1 MRKGLKTECSKWKVQ
16 HDRQRVRSTYSWMS
30 RIVCKEA
37 FLFLLGISRNLL
49 TRLSKHYQTE
59 GLAQPSKKS
68 GGRRSNTRS
77 LKYQD
82 TEAVK
87 KFICHYAEDHAVSLP
102 GRVPG
107 FKREDIRL
115 LPSAI
120 PKSGIYRQYA
130 DHANQAGLRV
140 VGASTFCQLWLELCP
155 YIVVAKPMT
164 DLCWR
169 CQRNNGR
176 IFRGTFITDEEKN
189 ELILEQQRHLSQVN
203 GERQLYQQ
211 MTAEAKEVV
220 QQHGLQRLQ
229 RTPANTGE
237 FTMHYSFDY
246 AQQVHY
252 PSMAAQ
258 PGPIYFLT
266 PRKCGI
272 FGVCCEGLPQQVN
285 YLIDEAVSTS
295 KGSNAVISYLHH
307 FFENYGLGEKTVA
320 LHCDNCSGQNKNKYV
335 LWYMAWR
342 VQRGLHSDITINFM
356 PPGHTKFAPD
366 WCFGL
371 LKRCFRRQDD
381 VSSLDD
387 LARTVELSTPTSRV
401 NIPQLVGREDGTVMV
416 PTYNWQEYLTPA
428 YKQLKNIKPVGHFR
442 FTATNPGVVFY
453 KTTIADEEQQ
463 FQHSV
468 PDPYAALAPMP
479 ALIPPPLLSHARR
492 QYLFNSIRQYVR
504 ENVQDIVCPDPG
516 QHHDGDGNVM

>member
-1 MRKGLKTECSKWKVQ
+1 
-16 HDRQRVRSTYSWMS
+16 MS

-140 VGASTFCQLWLELCP
+140 VGASTFRQLWLELCP

-229 RTPANTGE
+229 REENQ
-237 FTMHYSFDY
+237 TMYDVVAVLGSSTSDQSIT
-246 AQQVHY
+246 ATWLMGRSQV
-252 PSMAAQ
+252 PMVSVLATSDDLNN
-258 PGPIYFLT
+258 PKRFPYFLRVV
-266 PRKCGI
+266 PPDRHQFRAI
-272 FGVCCEGLPQQVN
+272 AE
-285 YLIDEAVSTS
+285 LIKTFAWTYVSVVYEES
-295 KGSNAVISYLHH
+295 
-307 FFENYGLGEKTVA
+307 NYGENAFRLLREYLEANSTCLAVADKIGREAEEKPNA
-320 LHCDNCSGQNKNKYV
+320 NPNSDQNRAAFDQNSAKCPDYGQIEPNGDQMSTRIGTNMVECAEYDTE
-335 LWYMAWR
+335 
-342 VQRGLHSDITINFM
+342 S
-356 PPGHTKFAPD
+356 P
-366 WCFGL
+366 
-371 LKRCFRRQDD
+371 
-381 VSSLDD
+381 
-387 LARTVELSTPTSRV
+387 ELSESGPR
-401 NIPQLVGREDGTVMV
+401 I
-416 PTYNWQEYLTPA
+416 
-428 YKQLKNIKPVGHFR
+428 
-442 FTATNPGVVFY
+442 
-453 KTTIADEEQQ
+453 
-463 FQHSV
+463 
-468 PDPYAALAPMP
+468 
-479 ALIPPPLLSHARR
+479 
-492 QYLFNSIRQYVR
+492 IRMGP
-504 ENVQDIVCPDPG
+504 EFE
-516 QHHDGDGNVM
+516 

>member
-1 MRKGLKTECSKWKVQ
+1 MALTASKVMVRQETETHGTNS
-16 HDRQRVRSTYSWMS
+16 H
-30 RIVCKEA
+30 
-37 FLFLLGISRNLL
+37 ISRNLL

-68 GGRRSNTRS
+68 GGRRRNTRS

-140 VGASTFCQLWLELCP
+140 VSASTFRQLWLELCP

-229 RTPANTGE
+229 R
-237 FTMHYSFDY
+237 
-246 AQQVHY
+246 
-252 PSMAAQ
+252 
-258 PGPIYFLT
+258 
-266 PRKCGI
+266 
-272 FGVCCEGLPQQVN
+272 
-285 YLIDEAVSTS
+285 
-295 KGSNAVISYLHH
+295 
-307 FFENYGLGEKTVA
+307 
-320 LHCDNCSGQNKNKYV
+320 
-335 LWYMAWR
+335 
-342 VQRGLHSDITINFM
+342 
-356 PPGHTKFAPD
+356 
-366 WCFGL
+366 
-371 LKRCFRRQDD
+371 
-381 VSSLDD
+381 
-387 LARTVELSTPTSRV
+387 
-401 NIPQLVGREDGTVMV
+401 
-416 PTYNWQEYLTPA
+416 
-428 YKQLKNIKPVGHFR
+428 
-442 FTATNPGVVFY
+442 VVFY

>member
-1 MRKGLKTECSKWKVQ
+1 M
-16 HDRQRVRSTYSWMS
+16 QRSFSVPAT
-30 RIVCKEA
+30 V
-37 FLFLLGISRNLL
+37 LGISRNLL

-140 VGASTFCQLWLELCP
+140 VGASTFRQLWLELCP

-211 MTAEAKEVV
+211 MTAEAKE
-220 QQHGLQRLQ
+220 
-229 RTPANTGE
+229 A
-237 FTMHYSFDY
+237 
-246 AQQVHY
+246 
-252 PSMAAQ
+252 
-258 PGPIYFLT
+258 
-266 PRKCGI
+266 
-272 FGVCCEGLPQQVN
+272 VCCSDHIHCCPYNMKCNLSSGACDGNSSQSLSRKIP
-285 YLIDEAVSTS
+285 AVPRQKVTSVICPDDSTCPD
-295 KGSNAVISYLHH
+295 
-307 FFENYGLGEKTVA
+307 KTTCCKDVA
-320 LHCDNCSGQNKNKYV
+320 GGYACC
-335 LWYMAWR
+335 
-342 VQRGLHSDITINFM
+342 
-356 PPGHTKFAPD
+356 P
-366 WCFGL
+366 
-371 LKRCFRRQDD
+371 
-381 VSSLDD
+381 
-387 LARTVELSTPTSRV
+387 
-401 NIPQLVGREDGTVMV
+401 
-416 PTYNWQEYLTPA
+416 
-428 YKQLKNIKPVGHFR
+428 YKQAVCCSDKIHCCPNG
-442 FTATNPGVVFY
+442 FTCNVAA
-453 KTTIADEEQQ
+453 KTCTMRDISIPWMEKKSSMPREKGL
-463 FQHSV
+463 SV
-468 PDPYAALAPMP
+468 M
-479 ALIPPPLLSHARR
+479 
-492 QYLFNSIRQYVR
+492 
-504 ENVQDIVCPDPG
+504 
-516 QHHDGDGNVM
+516 

>member
-1 MRKGLKTECSKWKVQ
+1 MDPLEYNSDYNQYNYDYYQYNYDDDYSQSAQYGGLSGPQYQYLRKAEGEPIRRTLPAKAGPPLE
-16 HDRQRVRSTYSWMS
+16 YY
-30 RIVCKEA
+30 
-37 FLFLLGISRNLL
+37 FNISRNLL

-87 KFICHYAEDHAVSLP
+87 KFICHYAEDHAVSLL

-140 VGASTFCQLWLELCP
+140 VGASTFRQLWLELCP

-229 RTPANTGE
+229 R
-237 FTMHYSFDY
+237 
-246 AQQVHY
+246 
-252 PSMAAQ
+252 
-258 PGPIYFLT
+258 
-266 PRKCGI
+266 
-272 FGVCCEGLPQQVN
+272 
-285 YLIDEAVSTS
+285 
-295 KGSNAVISYLHH
+295 
-307 FFENYGLGEKTVA
+307 
-320 LHCDNCSGQNKNKYV
+320 
-335 LWYMAWR
+335 
-342 VQRGLHSDITINFM
+342 
-356 PPGHTKFAPD
+356 
-366 WCFGL
+366 
-371 LKRCFRRQDD
+371 
-381 VSSLDD
+381 
-387 LARTVELSTPTSRV
+387 
-401 NIPQLVGREDGTVMV
+401 
-416 PTYNWQEYLTPA
+416 
-428 YKQLKNIKPVGHFR
+428 
-442 FTATNPGVVFY
+442 VVFY

-504 ENVQDIVCPDPG
+504 GNVQDIVCPDPG

>member
-1 MRKGLKTECSKWKVQ
+1 MYQQTTRPITRNTTNHGAMAPF
-16 HDRQRVRSTYSWMS
+16 RAMPIIIQRE
-30 RIVCKEA
+30 VCEQLNQSEKPTGTFYNGA
-37 FLFLLGISRNLL
+37 TLSISRNLL

-140 VGASTFCQLWLELCP
+140 VGASTFRQLWLELCP

-229 RTPANTGE
+229 R
-237 FTMHYSFDY
+237 
-246 AQQVHY
+246 
-252 PSMAAQ
+252 
-258 PGPIYFLT
+258 
-266 PRKCGI
+266 
-272 FGVCCEGLPQQVN
+272 
-285 YLIDEAVSTS
+285 
-295 KGSNAVISYLHH
+295 
-307 FFENYGLGEKTVA
+307 
-320 LHCDNCSGQNKNKYV
+320 
-335 LWYMAWR
+335 
-342 VQRGLHSDITINFM
+342 
-356 PPGHTKFAPD
+356 
-366 WCFGL
+366 
-371 LKRCFRRQDD
+371 
-381 VSSLDD
+381 
-387 LARTVELSTPTSRV
+387 
-401 NIPQLVGREDGTVMV
+401 
-416 PTYNWQEYLTPA
+416 
-428 YKQLKNIKPVGHFR
+428 
-442 FTATNPGVVFY
+442 VVFY

>member
-1 MRKGLKTECSKWKVQ
+1 MTKGLELTDKLACS
-16 HDRQRVRSTYSWMS
+16 
-30 RIVCKEA
+30 C
-37 FLFLLGISRNLL
+37 ISRNLL
-49 TRLSKHYQTE
+49 THLSKHYQTE

-140 VGASTFCQLWLELCP
+140 VGASTFRQLWLELCP

-211 MTAEAKEVV
+211 MTAEAKE
-220 QQHGLQRLQ
+220 
-229 RTPANTGE
+229 
-237 FTMHYSFDY
+237 
-246 AQQVHY
+246 
-252 PSMAAQ
+252 
-258 PGPIYFLT
+258 
-266 PRKCGI
+266 
-272 FGVCCEGLPQQVN
+272 
-285 YLIDEAVSTS
+285 
-295 KGSNAVISYLHH
+295 
-307 FFENYGLGEKTVA
+307 
-320 LHCDNCSGQNKNKYV
+320 
-335 LWYMAWR
+335 
-342 VQRGLHSDITINFM
+342 
-356 PPGHTKFAPD
+356 
-366 WCFGL
+366 
-371 LKRCFRRQDD
+371 RCFRRQDD

>member
-1 MRKGLKTECSKWKVQ
+1 
-16 HDRQRVRSTYSWMS
+16 MS

-87 KFICHYAEDHAVSLP
+87 KFICHYAENHAVSLP

-140 VGASTFCQLWLELCP
+140 VGASTFRQLWLELCP

-229 RTPANTGE
+229 R
-237 FTMHYSFDY
+237 
-246 AQQVHY
+246 
-252 PSMAAQ
+252 
-258 PGPIYFLT
+258 
-266 PRKCGI
+266 
-272 FGVCCEGLPQQVN
+272 
-285 YLIDEAVSTS
+285 
-295 KGSNAVISYLHH
+295 
-307 FFENYGLGEKTVA
+307 
-320 LHCDNCSGQNKNKYV
+320 
-335 LWYMAWR
+335 
-342 VQRGLHSDITINFM
+342 
-356 PPGHTKFAPD
+356 
-366 WCFGL
+366 
-371 LKRCFRRQDD
+371 
-381 VSSLDD
+381 
-387 LARTVELSTPTSRV
+387 
-401 NIPQLVGREDGTVMV
+401 
-416 PTYNWQEYLTPA
+416 
-428 YKQLKNIKPVGHFR
+428 
-442 FTATNPGVVFY
+442 VVFY

>member
-1 MRKGLKTECSKWKVQ
+1 MECRLVRDQTNIEKTIPAVTEKIRVKGFQGFS
-16 HDRQRVRSTYSWMS
+16 
-30 RIVCKEA
+30 
-37 FLFLLGISRNLL
+37 ISRNLL

-140 VGASTFCQLWLELCP
+140 VGASTFRQLWLELCP

-169 CQRNNGR
+169 CQRNNRR

-229 RTPANTGE
+229 R
-237 FTMHYSFDY
+237 
-246 AQQVHY
+246 
-252 PSMAAQ
+252 
-258 PGPIYFLT
+258 
-266 PRKCGI
+266 
-272 FGVCCEGLPQQVN
+272 
-285 YLIDEAVSTS
+285 
-295 KGSNAVISYLHH
+295 
-307 FFENYGLGEKTVA
+307 
-320 LHCDNCSGQNKNKYV
+320 
-335 LWYMAWR
+335 
-342 VQRGLHSDITINFM
+342 
-356 PPGHTKFAPD
+356 
-366 WCFGL
+366 
-371 LKRCFRRQDD
+371 
-381 VSSLDD
+381 
-387 LARTVELSTPTSRV
+387 
-401 NIPQLVGREDGTVMV
+401 
-416 PTYNWQEYLTPA
+416 
-428 YKQLKNIKPVGHFR
+428 
-442 FTATNPGVVFY
+442 VVFY